1 MLFRSEKVTLRLV
14 AQHADQL
21 NFFGPPGN
29 FKKKNDVLE
38 EWCKKVGRN
47 PKEIERTVT
56 VKPEELEQVDEFAAA
71 GADHMIVMLG
81 NPYDLS
87 AVEKFVA
94 KHR

>member
-1 MLFRSEKVTLRLV
+1 MLFRS
-14 AQHADQL
+14 
-21 NFFGPPGN
+21 
-29 FKKKNDVLE
+29 
-38 EWCKKVGRN
+38 
-47 PKEIERTVT
+47 KEIERTVT

>member
-1 MLFRSEKVTLRLV
+1 MLFRS
-14 AQHADQL
+14 
-21 NFFGPPGN
+21 
-29 FKKKNDVLE
+29 VLE